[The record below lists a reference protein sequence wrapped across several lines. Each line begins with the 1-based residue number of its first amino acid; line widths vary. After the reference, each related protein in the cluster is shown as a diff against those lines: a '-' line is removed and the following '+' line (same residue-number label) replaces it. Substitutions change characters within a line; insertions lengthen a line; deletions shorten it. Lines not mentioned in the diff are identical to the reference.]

1 MCMVVDGEEEYS
13 LPAIHSS
20 RNNRASDPTDH
31 PDQPKEQR
39 MVFIING
46 CHFTWNFLI
55 QQNAVIGCCALEH
68 KILRCRG
75 QEILVL
81 GPIKSALAGNN
92 IKILRYIYQFDD
104 LYRHAPAYFGRSL
117 KGNKVFIKTKK
128 AMASQSKIV

>member
-46 CHFTWNFLI
+46 CHFT
-55 QQNAVIGCCALEH
+55 
-68 KILRCRG
+68 
-75 QEILVL
+75 
-81 GPIKSALAGNN
+81 
-92 IKILRYIYQFDD
+92 
-104 LYRHAPAYFGRSL
+104 
-117 KGNKVFIKTKK
+117 
-128 AMASQSKIV
+128 